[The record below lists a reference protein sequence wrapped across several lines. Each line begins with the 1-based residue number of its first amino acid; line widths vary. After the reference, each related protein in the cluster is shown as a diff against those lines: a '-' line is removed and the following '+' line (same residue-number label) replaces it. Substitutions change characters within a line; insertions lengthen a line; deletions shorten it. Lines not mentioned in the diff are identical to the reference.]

1 MKEGETRKGSAYCA
15 LCQAPACVEASSNT
29 YANARMTAALTQR
42 LAPVTPS
49 QGQTGIATQHLPAT
63 THMELTRPADT
74 IQSKRWTRSESG
86 RVRRSWPFSTSTRC
100 PMQTAGMDQTP
111 WDTVCLQRGLQVQ
124 YLPHPAR
131 LAYYF
136 QRFGN
141 PVLAWRNAKLQ
152 AAGDTTVSRSGRSI
166 ASVGRQQGFHRGTQ
180 FTVVP
185 ETHQRFSLGL
195 HPPGRPERRHV
206 SGSSGSSRRA

>member
-86 RVRRSWPFSTSTRC
+86 RVRGWIKHLGIP
-100 PMQTAGMDQTP
+100 
-111 WDTVCLQRGLQVQ
+111 VCLQRGLQVQ